1 MIRKVFKHTKDNV
14 VLLAAVVLSCFILT
28 ACGGGGGGSDSYDK
42 ATTVTNDPVEELA
55 NTSVLI
61 TPEILKGWMDAG
73 LVNNE
78 DSFNGRVVIL
88 SLEATSETVEGEVVT
103 EAYPSTHIPGAFPW
117 GSVQSQTRLDG
128 LAEAPYMVV
137 DGPTMD
143 SILERCGIDEN
154 TTIVLTY
161 AGSGVMSATRDYGYL
176 RYWGFPKE
184 KIKVLNGGDD
194 AWAAAGYAL
203 TDAPATAAST
213 YMSVSDNASI
223 RTDLY
228 MSLADMILAVQ
239 DNDDSGNTLYNI
251 VDTRGASAT
260 YINNAIPFAYNL
272 FTDRSVFF
280 TKDIVEGHVAD
291 AIADYGFDPTLPSIT
306 YCVSGGRASVGFFVL
321 DAIMG
326 YDVAVYDG
334 SWLQWQLY
342 TDPYQ
347 ITDDEDVTTQYNLND
362 LWSVES
368 LTTGVMNP
376 VSGSINADLNATLN
390 DLEAPEATQIETEDT
405 EYFNEGGSAPTGTSE
420 GGGSA
425 GC

>member
-14 VLLAAVVLSCFILT
+14 VLFAAVVLSCFILT
-28 ACGGGGGGSDSYDK
+28 ACGGGGGGSDSYDEPK
-42 ATTVTNDPVEELA
+42 TVTNDPVEDLA

-88 SLEATSETVEGEVVT
+88 SLEATSETVTGEVVT

-117 GSVQSQTRLDG
+117 GSVQAQTRLDG
-128 LAEAPYMVV
+128 FSEVTNMVV

-143 SILERCGIDEN
+143 AILERCGIDEN

-184 KIKVLNGGDD
+184 KIKVLNGGDN
-194 AWAAAGYAL
+194 AWADAGYEL
-203 TDAPATAAST
+203 TDAPATAATT
-213 YMSVSDNASI
+213 YMSVSDNEAI

-228 MSLADMILAVQ
+228 MSLAEMILAVQ

-260 YINNAIPFAYNL
+260 YINNAIPLAYSL
-272 FTDRSVFF
+272 FTDRAVFF
-280 TKDIVEGHVAD
+280 PKAD
-291 AIADYGFDPTLPSIT
+291 AVAAIEATDFDPTLPSIT

-334 SWLQWQLY
+334 SWNQWGLY

-347 ITDDEDVTTQYNLND
+347 VDSDGVVTQYNLND

-368 LTTGVMNP
+368 LTTGTMTP
-376 VSGSINADLNATLN
+376 VSGTINADLNATLN

-405 EYFNEGGSAPTGTSE
+405 EYFNGGASSGATGPGE
-420 GGGSA
+420 AGEAA